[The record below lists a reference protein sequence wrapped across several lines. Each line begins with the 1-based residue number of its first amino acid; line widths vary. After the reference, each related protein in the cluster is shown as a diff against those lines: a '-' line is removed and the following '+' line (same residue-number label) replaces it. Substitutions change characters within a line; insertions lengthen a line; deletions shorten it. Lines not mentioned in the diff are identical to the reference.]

1 MLNMLQKRAL
11 PMLNPLKIAASGMLL
26 ALLVPLQPVSAQ
38 TVLEKIAKTGVLTAG
53 TSKDAFPLAYA
64 DDKGQ
69 LVGYSVDM
77 LQLIKGQIEKE
88 LKRPITLKLV
98 ALTPGERIPKLQSGD
113 VDIVCDSSSFT
124 WERDKLIDFSV
135 SYGITGTRLLVKRG
149 TALVGPESLVGKR
162 IGALPK
168 TTNEDSI
175 RRAQPKAQIVLF
187 KDRAEGYKALQD
199 GTIDGFAGDGLLLE
213 GWLQKTANKN
223 FQVDGYPYSKEGVA
237 CMVPENNSRLL
248 DRTNYALLSFMQGFV
263 KNKPSSI
270 TVFDKWF
277 GPNSTVPLSQD
288 LRGLVKE
295 SMQSILDFREE
306 IPDNNL

>member
-1 MLNMLQKRAL
+1 MLEKQVLYKSH
-11 PMLNPLKIAASGMLL
+11 PLKYSALGILL
-26 ALLVPLQPVSAQ
+26 ALLVLPQSASAQ

-53 TSKDAFPLAYA
+53 TSKDAFPLAYT

-98 ALTPGERIPKLQSGD
+98 ALTPGERIPKLQAGD
-113 VDIVCDSSSFT
+113 VDVVCDSSSFT

-149 TALVGPESLVGKR
+149 TALTGPESLVGKR

-199 GTIDGFAGDGLLLE
+199 GKIDGFAGDGLLLE
-213 GWLQKTANKN
+213 GWLQKTSNKG

-237 CMVPENNSRLL
+237 CMVPENNSKLL
-248 DRTNYALLSFMQGFV
+248 DRTNYALLSFMEGFV

-277 GPNSTVPLSQD
+277 GPNSVVPLNQD

-306 IPDNNL
+306 IPERDL